1 MNYFTAKS
9 RRRRARFAAKGLNA
23 RGNKPST
30 PVPQEEKSHRIAL
43 GIAVLRARA
52 RPGASFSFGEIA
64 AWADCSDQAI
74 RDIEARAM
82 AVLRPLLDDFRHY

>member
-1 MNYFTAKS
+1 MNQYTLNS
-9 RRRRARFAAKGLNA
+9 RRRRARLAAKELNA
-23 RGNKPST
+23 RGNKPCA

-74 RDIEARAM
+74 RDIEAKAM
-82 AVLRPLLDDFRHY
+82 AVLRPLLDDFQHY

>member
-9 RRRRARFAAKGLNA
+9 RRRRVQLASLGLTA
-23 RGNKPST
+23 RGNKPARIVS
-30 PVPQEEKSHRIAL
+30 QKSKADRIAL

-82 AVLRPLLDDFRHY
+82 AVLRPILDDFRHY